1 MMKMFIKIVVSK
13 WEALKNLSR
22 QRVTYIVPRYMYSHQ
37 CYLLLHFDVEFT
49 CTRTSA
55 KNFLLDSL
63 LKLKT
68 NCLKQSIPPIAP
80 LTFLKEWPSC
90 S

>member
-13 WEALKNLSR
+13 WEALKNLSG
-22 QRVTYIVPRYMYSHQ
+22 QRVTYIVPRYMSSHQ

-49 CTRTSA
+49 GTCTSA
-55 KNFLLDSL
+55 KKFLLDSL

-80 LTFLKEWPSC
+80 RTFLKEWPSC

>member
-13 WEALKNLSR
+13 WEALKNLSG
-22 QRVTYIVPRYMYSHQ
+22 
-37 CYLLLHFDVEFT
+37 FDVEFT
-49 CTRTSA
+49 CTFTSA
-55 KNFLLDSL
+55 KNFLLDNL

-68 NCLKQSIPPIAP
+68 NCLKQSIPPIVP